1 MKIIALG
8 DSITQGFPFSSKES
22 WVYYTAQELN
32 LDIINQGICGDL
44 TRDMLRRFQQD
55 VLAYTAYT
63 PNHVIILG
71 GTNDAA
77 LGYPLAEVSTNFT
90 VMVDMACRHDIIP
103 ILGLP
108 IPFLVREEELKLMS
122 YRKWL
127 QDYADRKR
135 IKIIDFY
142 GPFRAAI
149 EAGTGMKLYADEVHP
164 SVEGYQLM
172 GKVAVE
178 SLKELIS

>member
-1 MKIIALG
+1 MKVIALG
-8 DSITQGFPFSSKES
+8 DSITQGFPFSTKES
-22 WVYYTAQELN
+22 WVYYAAQELD

-55 VLAYTAYT
+55 VVAYNAT
-63 PNHVIILG
+63 HVIILG

-108 IPFLVREEELKLMS
+108 IPFLVREEEVKLMS

-127 QDYADRKR
+127 QDNANRKR
-135 IKIIDFY
+135 IWIVDFY
-142 GPFRAAI
+142 APFRAAI

-178 SLKELIS
+178 NLRELIS

>member
-1 MKIIALG
+1 MKVIALG
-8 DSITQGFPFSSKES
+8 DSITQGFPFSTKES
-22 WVYYTAQELN
+22 WVYYAAQELD

-55 VLAYTAYT
+55 VVAYNAT
-63 PNHVIILG
+63 HVIILG

-108 IPFLVREEELKLMS
+108 IPFLVRK
-122 YRKWL
+122 
-127 QDYADRKR
+127 KR
-135 IKIIDFY
+135 
-142 GPFRAAI
+142 
-149 EAGTGMKLYADEVHP
+149 
-164 SVEGYQLM
+164 SN
-172 GKVAVE
+172 
-178 SLKELIS
+178 